1 MRALT
6 LERAFAEALRQA
18 RRRRGLTQEQLA
30 FAAGLD
36 RTAISLLERA
46 RRSPSLETVFLIA
59 EALNIPAAD
68 FVAETVEQIRRGARG
83 GRSAT

>member
-1 MRALT
+1 MRART

-36 RTAISLLERA
+36 RTAMSLLERA
-46 RRSPSLETVFLIA
+46 LRSPSLETVFSIA
-59 EALNIPAAD
+59 AALEMSAAD
-68 FVAETVEQIRRGARG
+68 LVGDTAEQIRRGARG
-83 GRSAT
+83 GRSAM